1 MPHEKETAMLS
12 RRQFLCKTLK
22 GSSLVALSSVVPG
35 FVLGAANAAEVGK
48 DNTLVILEMGGGND
62 GLNTVIP
69 YGDDLY
75 HKARPTLRYKKEE
88 VVRIDD
94 HIGLHPALRQWE
106 GLRDQLAI
114 IQGVGYPNPNRSHF
128 ESMDIWQSADPRRTL
143 TNGWLGRSL
152 GSIKIPEG
160 EIVGMHIGTDQLP
173 LAMQGSSTGTPT
185 IDPAKPYELLLD
197 GKTPINI
204 NQFRGEFDG
213 PPIASEPPRPPD
225 IGPTTKPPPNDHRTA
240 RMKLIRDLASVSSG
254 GGNDMLQFVQRS
266 SLHTYTAV
274 ERLRELMR
282 SEGDPRFQV
291 RRFRGPGGELEGKLS
306 LIARIIQAG
315 FGTRVFYV
323 SIDGFDTHSA
333 QRNMHQELMQ
343 TIANSVSQFMNQLGG
358 HADRVLLMTFSEF
371 GRRVHENGSKGT
383 DHGSGSCMFVLGRK
397 AKGGL
402 VGKHP
407 SLSDLD
413 AGDLRHSID
422 FRQVYATLL
431 DNWLGCDST
440 RVLGGKYDHLPLI
453 KQS

>member
-1 MPHEKETAMLS
+1 MLS
-12 RRQFLCKTLK
+12 RRMFLKKTLQ

-35 FVLGAANAAEVGK
+35 FVLNTARAAEVGK
-48 DNTLVILEMGGGND
+48 STILVVLEMNGGND

-114 IQGVGYPNPNRSHF
+114 LQGVGYPNPNRSHF
-128 ESMDIWQSADPRRTL
+128 ESMDVWQSGDPRRKL
-143 TNGWLGRSL
+143 ASGWLGRSL
-152 GSIKIPEG
+152 GSIRVNQG

-173 LAMQGSSTGTPT
+173 LAMQGSSTGAPT

-197 GKTPINI
+197 GKTPIDI
-204 NQFRGEFDG
+204 NRFQGDARFLEPTQPDTTIAPSQ
-213 PPIASEPPRPPD
+213 PPQSV
-225 IGPTTKPPPNDHRTA
+225 PNNGHRAA
-240 RMKLIRDLASVSSG
+240 RMKLIRELAQG
-254 GGNDMLQFVQRS
+254 PTATGNDMLQFVQRS
-266 SLHTYTAV
+266 SLQTYTAV

-291 RRFRGPGGELEGKLS
+291 RRFRGEFNELAAKLS

-323 SIDGFDTHSA
+323 SIDGFDTHSN
-333 QRNMHQELMQ
+333 QRNMHQQLLLAV
-343 TIANSVSQFMNQLGG
+343 ANGVSQFLNQLGG
-358 HADRVLLMTFSEF
+358 HADRVVLMTFSEF
-371 GRRVHENGSKGT
+371 GRRVQENGSKGT
-383 DHGSGSCMFVLGRK
+383 DHGAGSCLFVVGRRV
-397 AKGGL
+397 KGGL

-413 AGDLRHSID
+413 AGDLKHSID
-422 FRQVYATLL
+422 FRQIYATLL
-431 DNWLGCDST
+431 DKWLGCDST
-440 RVLGGKYDHLPLI
+440 RVLGGKFEHLPLL
-453 KQS
+453 KG